1 MAKFLSTTSLNFYL
15 EELIKKSTKN
25 LILISPYL
33 KINARLKELLE
44 FKSDSDLKVRIV
56 YGKKEMAQ
64 SELDWLAGQRH
75 IEVRFCKN
83 LHAKCYMNDANAI
96 ISSLNL
102 YEFSQVNNNEM
113 GVLVTRSS
121 DTEAFTDAFEEVSRI
136 LRISDLVSFGDSSA
150 ESSAESLDVETDQA
164 LEEDDEESTDDG
176 AKLTTSKLAKKRNC
190 KTDEVLLILCKSG
203 YLELRDERHY
213 LTDKGK
219 EAGGEFRKG
228 WKGFYFLWPD
238 DLVL

>member
-33 KINARLKELLE
+33 KINTRLKELLE
-44 FKSDSDLKVRIV
+44 FKSNSDLKVRIV
-56 YGKKEMAQ
+56 YGKREMAQ
-64 SELDWLAGQRH
+64 SELDWLARQRH

-102 YEFSQVNNNEM
+102 YEFSQINNNEM
-113 GVLVTRSS
+113 GVLVTRSA

-136 LRISDLVSFGDSSA
+136 LRISDLVSFRDSA
-150 ESSAESLDVETDQA
+150 AESLDVETDQA
-164 LEEDDEESTDDG
+164 LEEESTDDDG
-176 AKLTTSKLAKKRNC
+176 AKLTTSKLAKKHNY

-203 YLELRDERHY
+203 YLELHDDRHY

-228 WKGFYFLWPD
+228 WKGFYFLWPG

>member
-44 FKSDSDLKVRIV
+44 FRSDSDLKVRIV

-113 GVLVTRSS
+113 GVLVTRSA

-136 LRISDLVSFGDSSA
+136 LRISDLVSFGDSA
-150 ESSAESLDVETDQA
+150 AESLDVETDQA
-164 LEEDDEESTDDG
+164 LEEDEDESSDHG
-176 AKLTTSKLAKKRNC
+176 QKLTTSKLAKKHKM
-190 KTDEVLLILCKSG
+190 KTSDVMTRLCELE
-203 YLELRDERHY
+203 YLELRDGRHY
-213 LTDKGK
+213 LTDKAK
-219 EAGGEFRKG
+219 ESGSEVRKG
-228 WKGFYFLWPD
+228 RHGFYFLWLD
-238 DLVL
+238 SLNIEI

>member
-33 KINARLKELLE
+33 KINTRLKELLE
-44 FKSDSDLKVRIV
+44 FKSNSDLKVRIV

-64 SELDWLAGQRH
+64 LELDWLARQRH

-102 YEFSQVNNNEM
+102 YEFSQINNNEM
-113 GVLVTRSS
+113 GVLVTRSA

-136 LRISDLVSFGDSSA
+136 LRISDLVSFRDSA
-150 ESSAESLDVETDQA
+150 AESLDVETDQA
-164 LEEDDEESTDDG
+164 LEEDEEESTDDG
-176 AKLTTSKLAKKRNC
+176 AKLTTSKLAKKRNY
-190 KTDEVLLILCKSG
+190 KTDEVLCVNLAI
-203 YLELRDERHY
+203 
-213 LTDKGK
+213 
-219 EAGGEFRKG
+219 
-228 WKGFYFLWPD
+228 
-238 DLVL
+238 